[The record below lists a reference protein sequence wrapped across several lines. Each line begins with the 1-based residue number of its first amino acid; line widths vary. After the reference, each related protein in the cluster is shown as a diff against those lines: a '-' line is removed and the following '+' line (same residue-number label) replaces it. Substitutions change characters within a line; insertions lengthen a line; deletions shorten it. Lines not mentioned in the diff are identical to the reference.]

1 MLKNVVVEHDYAKGS
16 TVKADAQSQN
26 KLLLCRFA
34 RGEYTTSICLDPY
47 TVGSNRRRPPRSS
60 RTHGVV
66 EEAPP

>member
-34 RGEYTTSICLDPY
+34 RGEYTTSICSDPY
-47 TVGSNRRRPPRSS
+47 S
-60 RTHGVV
+60 GVK
-66 EEAPP
+66 